1 MKRTDASEAVKV
13 TESMFETA
21 SYDQGLEEQY
31 SANVEE
37 RVETFQKQDMVTKLT
52 ESTQTASKELKYD
65 LDKVMSREQSFVYD
79 TSVEAFGSKG
89 EIIDE
94 NIGNHKLSEEQNLPM
109 GISLIGQIA
118 GLEVPTSDRDEI
130 LEFIESNTP
139 SKESQVEKFEYVED
153 NDFDF
158 NEEDISTSP
167 EERHESD
174 NSEIIVEEINE
185 NKRIPLSS
193 SPHKVETLFLTES
206 NESQSNTP
214 ETAIIVIPKQDLQ
227 NRRLSNISVEE
238 ENKISSTPEG
248 ENYFMKR
255 EQSFISKVEKGEVEN
270 LAVEI
275 SDYYSLES
283 EKADETLCVKPIEST
298 PETEIEI
305 RDLPSESS
313 LTVKP
318 IEGVVRRIPVSSY
331 EQIYDTVS
339 IEDITGHSQMS
350 AAEIMSSLGDRF
362 QGTHEIPEF
371 VSSFEDLYQ
380 RSAEGMADD
389 IVISALK
396 ATTELPGERWS
407 APAGAIEPP
416 ILEANEFSSR
426 FDPLQNKIENHWEE
440 IEILMSTETLIGQ
453 EQESSKKPSSK

>member
-1 MKRTDASEAVKV
+1 
-13 TESMFETA
+13 
-21 SYDQGLEEQY
+21 
-31 SANVEE
+31 
-37 RVETFQKQDMVTKLT
+37 MVTKLT
-52 ESTQTASKELKYD
+52 ENTQTELKDSLYKEPTLS
-65 LDKVMSREQSFVYD
+65 LDSVLSREQSFVYD

-94 NIGNHKLSEEQNLPM
+94 SGCNFKLVEEESLPV
-109 GISLIGQIA
+109 GISIIGQNA
-118 GLEVPTSDRDEI
+118 EVKESASDKDEI

-139 SKESQVEKFEYVED
+139 SKESQVEKFEYVEEKD
-153 NDFDF
+153 LDF
-158 NEEDISTSP
+158 NEEDISFSP
-167 EERHESD
+167 EERPESGL
-174 NSEIIVEEINE
+174 SEILDEDIND
-185 NKRIPLSS
+185 NFKIPLSS
-193 SPHKVETLFLTES
+193 SPLKVETLFLTES
-206 NESQSNTP
+206 DECQSYSPKT
-214 ETAIIVIPKQDLQ
+214 ETGRIEIPKQETQ
-227 NRRLSNISVEE
+227 NRRLSNVSVEE
-238 ENKISSTPEG
+238 ANKISSTPEG
-248 ENYFMKR
+248 EKYFMKR
-255 EQSFISKVEKGEVEN
+255 EESFISKVEKGEVEN

-275 SDYYSLES
+275 ADYYSVDTES
-283 EKADETLCVKPIEST
+283 SDIQLCVKPISST

-305 RDLPSESS
+305 RDFRSESN

-318 IEGVVRRIPVSSY
+318 VDLVVRRIPVSSY

-339 IEDITGHSQMS
+339 IEDIAGHSRMS

-389 IVISALK
+389 IVNSALK
-396 ATTELPGERWS
+396 ATSELPGERWS

-426 FDPLQNKIENHWEE
+426 FDPLQHKIENHWEE
-440 IEILMSTETLIGQ
+440 IEIMMSTETLIGQ